1 MGDKLNNTKGLT
13 LIEVLASIVLLSI
26 VIVSFMSLFPQMTL
40 MNNKTEENL
49 QSANVGKELQ
59 VELRSYKYEQFESS
73 VEQLISAT
81 QKVEKEPVTNKNI
94 KVYKGQYKNSD
105 IVVTLYTDS
114 IVSGDIQSLY
124 EFRIEVKDG
133 DKISTTIYGYTKIDK

>member
-49 QSANVGKELQ
+49 QSANVGKELL
-59 VELRSYKYEQFESS
+59 VELKKLTYESIKNGNN
-73 VEQLISAT
+73 LPNTNIS
-81 QKVEKEPVTNKNI
+81 I
-94 KVYKGQYKNSD
+94 DKNSNP
-105 IVVTLYTDS
+105 ILIEGTYKSVKVKISLYTEVD
-114 IVSGDIQSLY
+114 ISGKIQKLH
-124 EFRIEVKDG
+124 RIIIEVLD
-133 DKISTTIYGYTKIDK
+133 DKSTVLTSTYGYIKHN